1 MKGGLPASREELR
14 DFHEQLYRRYL
25 ELFSGVRNTVFHMKE
40 LWSYLYRLFEGGG
53 KLFKQIKKAQDG
65 AAYESAVEQIFR
77 TLPLREDADWSQS

>member
-1 MKGGLPASREELR
+1 M
-14 DFHEQLYRRYL
+14 RYL
-25 ELFSGVRNTVFHMKE
+25 EITRQELRAFHDELYHTYLDVFKSQRNTVFHMKE

-77 TLPLREDADWSQS
+77 TLPLREDADWSQP